1 MAYTTRRVYPARF
14 SSFRARII
22 GITSRIAVLMLIVA
36 LLVTA
41 PASVLAATT
50 DPVLEWI
57 AIMNTTVIAG
67 ALVR

>member
-1 MAYTTRRVYPARF
+1 M
-14 SSFRARII
+14 
-22 GITSRIAVLMLIVA
+22 MLIVA